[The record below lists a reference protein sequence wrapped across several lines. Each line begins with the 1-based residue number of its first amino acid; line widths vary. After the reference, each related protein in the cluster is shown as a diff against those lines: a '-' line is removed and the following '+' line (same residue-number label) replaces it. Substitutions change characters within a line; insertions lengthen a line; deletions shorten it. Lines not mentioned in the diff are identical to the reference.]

1 MYLKQSIIPITIPSV
16 HNSARKSLKFILLNL
31 LFIFLQ
37 NLTFSQDLT
46 TQNIP
51 AFPRLI
57 PDPKAYQYFILSDI
71 NFSWRDLAEIS
82 LWASGNPAPSNI
94 DRIAAAVT
102 ALHNS
107 AGFPLSKKE
116 RAEYILDFMHRNY
129 LQTYSFYQT
138 RVDTIFL
145 SGSYN
150 CVSSAVL
157 YMILC
162 ESAGINSSGVIT
174 REHAFVTVHI
184 GGEDIDVETT
194 SRYGFDPG
202 GKREFYEQSGRLTG
216 FAYVPA
222 QNYSDRQTIGK
233 LEFVS
238 LILNNRIAD
247 FERVY
252 NFTDAVPLAVDRA
265 ALLYG
270 TSLAAT
276 VTESGALFI
285 DPRHDLIDR
294 LLNYGS
300 FLLNSSREEDALRW
314 VLAASSLYPSAE
326 RWNTVIHNAVNN
338 RIARFLTDL
347 KIQDAKIFLENNRR
361 HLTASDYAEFNR
373 IITNAGFINN

>member
-1 MYLKQSIIPITIPSV
+1 M
-16 HNSARKSLKFILLNL
+16 
-31 LFIFLQ
+31 
-37 NLTFSQDLT
+37 
-46 TQNIP
+46 
-51 AFPRLI
+51 
-57 PDPKAYQYFILSDI
+57 
-71 NFSWRDLAEIS
+71 
-82 LWASGNPAPSNI
+82 WASGNSAPSNI

-102 ALHNS
+102 ALHS
-107 AGFPLSKKE
+107 SSGFPLSKKE

-129 LQTYSFYQT
+129 LHTYSFYQT
-138 RVDTIFL
+138 RIDTVFL

-184 GGEDIDVETT
+184 DGENIDVETT
-194 SRYGFDPG
+194 SRFGFDPG
-202 GKREFYEQSGRLTG
+202 GRKEFIEQAGRLTG
-216 FAYVPA
+216 FSYVPA

-252 NFTDAVPLAVDRA
+252 NFAEAVPLAVDRA

-276 VTESGALFI
+276 VTESGALFT

-300 FLLNSSREEDALRW
+300 FLLNSNREEDALRW

-326 RWNTVIHNAVNN
+326 RWNTLIHAAVNN
-338 RIARFLTDL
+338 RIARLL
-347 KIQDAKIFLENNRR
+347 IESKVQDAGNFLESNRR
-361 HLTASDYAEFNR
+361 YLTPSDYAEFNR
-373 IITNAGFINN
+373 IITNAGSINN